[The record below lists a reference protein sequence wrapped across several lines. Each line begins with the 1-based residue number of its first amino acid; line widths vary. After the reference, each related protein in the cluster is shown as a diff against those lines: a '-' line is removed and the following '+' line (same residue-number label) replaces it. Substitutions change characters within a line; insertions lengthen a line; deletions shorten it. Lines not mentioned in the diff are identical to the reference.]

1 MKPTPD
7 QVRESLAA
15 AEEYLRGVDNPA
27 LLLHMRQG
35 PFGHLFTEKTVAFA
49 REHVVWARRF
59 LASTPT
65 TPVR

>member
-7 QVRESLAA
+7 QVRESLAT
-15 AEEYLRGVDNPA
+15 AEEYLRGVETPI
-27 LLLHMRQG
+27 LLQEVRKG
-35 PFGHLFTEKTVAFA
+35 PFAHLFTEETIAFA
-49 REHVVWARRF
+49 REHVTWARRF